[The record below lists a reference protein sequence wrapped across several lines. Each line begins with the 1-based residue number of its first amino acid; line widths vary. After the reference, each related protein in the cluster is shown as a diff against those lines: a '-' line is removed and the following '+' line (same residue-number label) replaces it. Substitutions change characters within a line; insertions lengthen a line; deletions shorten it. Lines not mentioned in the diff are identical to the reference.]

1 MEDIEIYINVLKE
14 LNIKKFVLLHDAA
27 LHAYNSSN
35 NVTCDPFDILL
46 KKEDYVR
53 LKSLLSITEESDE
66 YFSIEYCGGNFRF
79 WKSIAGFSYDSIPKR
94 YIDGIE
100 VPEPKLLLDEILEE
114 SPELYL
120 LVEQRARFASIV
132 YFNEMSDEEINLF
145 RRYVRQT

>member
-1 MEDIEIYINVLKE
+1 MGKIKAYIETLGDFDLTN
-14 LNIKKFVLLHDAA
+14 FVLLHDAA
-27 LHAYNSSN
+27 LHVYKSSN
-35 NVTCDPFDILL
+35 NVFCSPFDILIEE
-46 KKEDYVR
+46 KDYDR
-53 LKSLLSITEESDE
+53 LKSLLEIIDESDE
-66 YFSIEYCGGNFRF
+66 YFSTEYCGGNFRF

-120 LVEQRARFASIV
+120 LIEQRARFASIIYV
-132 YFNEMSDEEINLF
+132 NEMSDEEINLF